1 MGLKTSLG
9 EEGLLVENGKISV
22 KISHRMNI
30 KPALLVDGTSCSLV
44 SSGPQLKPAFHIK
57 LSGFWVTDFAVDW
70 KTLETTEVS
79 DDLGRGERIAFTAFA
94 DQHGDSLY
102 PGLKL
107 EARVSLYFYQR
118 FPEVVIGSAEFTNLG
133 EQTLRIDEIVGNY
146 YRLDRRLVSP
156 GAPAW
161 RFASYQGA
169 AYRWGHDYS
178 LIWLESDTD
187 RRNFMGIDQ
196 LSGSG
201 GEGGGTPLVDLWT
214 PECGLAVAGV
224 EPQPEWISLPVRTN
238 RDSLVEICVSEAP
251 EAVFGHQSTLGP
263 GESCTTIRS
272 GFILHKGDFHDA
284 IRTYA
289 DLLRAQGIGI
299 PTGSPEAAYAPYW
312 KTWGFGLDF
321 TRKQIFDA
329 LEEIKGFGIQ
339 MALLDDGWFTWYGDW
354 APNPAE
360 GKFPG
365 GETDMRAFVESMH
378 GKGFKVGIWW
388 YPQGV
393 SRESKLAV
401 EHPEW
406 LIENPDGSRPACSRD
421 LFYLCP
427 EHPEAV
433 AYLAGLTEKFLADWD
448 FDSLYLDTTG
458 LSASPPCFNPAHKHR
473 SPLDSFRGQFK
484 FIKAIYDTAQRLK
497 PGCPVE
503 MCICSMPHDPFKM
516 PFYNVANASD
526 PVNLYQMRR
535 RIKLEKAFRGPTFCV
550 GDCYQIP
557 MDEWEGWSVPDS
569 FESAFGTGAQV
580 TTLYN
585 DLTPQQRE
593 RWRHWF
599 QLYQH
604 MGLSRGEY
612 LNLYDIAFDKPETH
626 VVVKDGVLYYGFFA
640 ETWSRVTPL
649 RLRGLEPG
657 TTYRVRDY
665 ANDIDLGTVSGDKPE
680 ISRAFKDQLLL
691 EVSPL
696 G

>member
-1 MGLKTSLG
+1 MPEKQKRINMGLKTSLG

-178 LIWLESDTD
+178 LIWIESDTD

-238 RDSLVEICVSEAP
+238 RDSLVEVCVSEAP
-251 EAVFGHQSTLGP
+251 EAMYGHQSTLGP

-272 GFILHKGDFHDA
+272 AFILHKGDFHDA

-312 KTWGFGLDF
+312 KTWGC
-321 TRKQIFDA
+321 
-329 LEEIKGFGIQ
+329 
-339 MALLDDGWFTWYGDW
+339 LLYTS
-354 APNPAE
+354 PSP
-360 GKFPG
+360 
-365 GETDMRAFVESMH
+365 
-378 GKGFKVGIWW
+378 
-388 YPQGV
+388 
-393 SRESKLAV
+393 
-401 EHPEW
+401 
-406 LIENPDGSRPACSRD
+406 RD
-421 LFYLCP
+421 
-427 EHPEAV
+427 
-433 AYLAGLTEKFLADWD
+433 
-448 FDSLYLDTTG
+448 
-458 LSASPPCFNPAHKHR
+458 
-473 SPLDSFRGQFK
+473 
-484 FIKAIYDTAQRLK
+484 
-497 PGCPVE
+497 
-503 MCICSMPHDPFKM
+503 
-516 PFYNVANASD
+516 
-526 PVNLYQMRR
+526 
-535 RIKLEKAFRGPTFCV
+535 
-550 GDCYQIP
+550 
-557 MDEWEGWSVPDS
+557 
-569 FESAFGTGAQV
+569 
-580 TTLYN
+580 
-585 DLTPQQRE
+585 
-593 RWRHWF
+593 
-599 QLYQH
+599 
-604 MGLSRGEY
+604 
-612 LNLYDIAFDKPETH
+612 
-626 VVVKDGVLYYGFFA
+626 
-640 ETWSRVTPL
+640 
-649 RLRGLEPG
+649 
-657 TTYRVRDY
+657 
-665 ANDIDLGTVSGDKPE
+665 
-680 ISRAFKDQLLL
+680 
-691 EVSPL
+691 
-696 G
+696 